1 MRSTN
6 ELETVITIICA
17 NDRQMRRGD
26 ALRPFMEIITTELG
40 ERALVSVVGVKQVE
54 TLG

>member
-6 ELETVITIICA
+6 ELETVVTIIAA

-26 ALRPFMEIITTELG
+26 ALRPFMEIITTEMG
-40 ERALVSVVGVKQVE
+40 GSRTVGVVLFWQTTV
-54 TLG
+54 